1 MIEEFGALT
10 CGGKQMTE
18 KKNYTKQ
25 SILKIE
31 VAGKP
36 VTLRFTPDLNSEA
49 AGFIK
54 KILVSAYTLK
64 VV

>member
-1 MIEEFGALT
+1 
-10 CGGKQMTE
+10 MTE

-25 SILKIE
+25 SILKIQ

-36 VTLRFTPDLNSEA
+36 VTLRFTPELNSEA
-49 AGFIK
+49 AGYIK
-54 KILVSAYTLK
+54 KILVSAHMLK